1 MTDSASGAYSITGG
15 TGADTLKGG
24 SGADTIIG
32 GIGNDTITGNGG
44 ADIITGN
51 AGNDNL
57 TGNAGNDRFNVDLG
71 TDTITDLGGTGGSE
85 SDILVVSAGATANA
99 TDINSFTATSDTRND
114 GTANLTARSAGGTID
129 LTNSAAAGYTITSGA

>member
-1 MTDSASGAYSITGG
+1 MTGSA
-15 TGADTLKGG
+15 
-24 SGADTIIG
+24 
-32 GIGNDTITGNGG
+32 GNDT
-44 ADIITGN
+44 
-51 AGNDNL
+51 L

-129 LTNSAAAGYTITSGA
+129 LTYSAAGGYTITGGAGTDTLTGGSGNDIIAIAAAGEGDTDTIKAGSGTNTLL